1 MTRKNIKNF
10 DQIKVRL
17 LQFVEIQKIP
27 KTKFF
32 EISTVAASNF
42 SGKSAE
48 SALSTDKIVK
58 ILTTFPE
65 LNSDWLLLG
74 RGEMLRQPSPQPAT
88 SSVDNPSVVDFLNSK
103 LEKTEAELAQANQT
117 IGELRYI
124 IRQLKEK
131 ASSPSAATTPESTF
145 A

>member
-1 MTRKNIKNF
+1 MDCVKE
-10 DQIKVRL
+10 RL
-17 LQFVEIQKIP
+17 LQFAEIQGIP
-27 KTKFF
+27 KMEFYKK
-32 EISTVAASNF
+32 ISVVQSNF
-42 SGKSAE
+42 SGKGSE
-48 SALSTDKIVK
+48 SALSTDKIMQ
-58 ILTTFPE
+58 ILIEFPE

-74 RGEMLRQPSPQPAT
+74 RGEMLRQPATHIAT
-88 SSVDNPSVVDFLNSK
+88 SPGDNPSVVAFLNSK
-103 LEKTEAELAQANQT
+103 LEKTEAELALANQT

>member
-1 MTRKNIKNF
+1 M
-10 DQIKVRL
+10 
-17 LQFVEIQKIP
+17 
-27 KTKFF
+27 
-32 EISTVAASNF
+32 
-42 SGKSAE
+42 
-48 SALSTDKIVK
+48 
-58 ILTTFPE
+58 
-65 LNSDWLLLG
+65 LLG